1 MDDEDGL
8 GYEEDTGLSNVK
20 LVVGF
25 AGVGASLFSH
35 VYPAPFPK
43 NWWVLLFCVGFYF
56 AMSSVLQFFL
66 SFMEIESILL
76 LRGKKGADG
85 RRGCGLNLHSHFP
98 RFQEMYTLGV
108 TKLPRGSLGLYW
120 APKFWPVEEGE
131 QDVSGPEQ
139 KTWSIAEFFD
149 EEGGF
154 QEEAFEEEVKAFL
167 QNYEA
172 KCM

>member
-1 MDDEDGL
+1 MTLRSRCARPASALLGRAALTTRAPQVMMDDEDGL
-8 GYEEDTGLSNVK
+8 GYDEDTALSNVK

-43 NWWVLLFCVGFYF
+43 NWWVLLICVGWYF

-76 LRGKKGADG
+76 ARGKERPGG
-85 RRGCGLNLHSHFP
+85 RRGPGLNLHSHFP

-108 TKLPRGSLGLYW
+108 TPLPRGSLGLYS
-120 APKFWPVEEGE
+120 APKFWP
-131 QDVSGPEQ
+131 
-139 KTWSIAEFFD
+139 AEPG
-149 EEGGF
+149 EGGP
-154 QEEAFEEEVKAFL
+154 VT
-167 QNYEA
+167 
-172 KCM
+172 